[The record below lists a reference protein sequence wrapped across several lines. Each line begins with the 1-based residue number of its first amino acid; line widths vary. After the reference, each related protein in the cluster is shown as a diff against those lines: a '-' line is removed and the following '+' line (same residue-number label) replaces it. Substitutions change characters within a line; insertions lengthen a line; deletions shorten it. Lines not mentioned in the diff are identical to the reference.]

1 MHMAEVTNILRVEVA
16 SMPRAVKPPSGT
28 KPRTSRTGD
37 DASSRIPMMT
47 SFRAAALLL
56 LLITSLFTTAC
67 SRPAPPTP
75 MTLRKTFRTQLKDP
89 SAPPVSAPVPPS
101 GVFELVR
108 YPAPLGSNAAYV
120 TPVREGGR
128 RPAMVWLHGGF
139 NWGIG
144 PLAWQPA
151 DRDNDQSAR
160 AFREAGMVLMLPSLR
175 GANDNPGE
183 HEYFLG
189 EADDVVAAIDFLAQ
203 RPDVD
208 PARIYLG
215 GHSTGGTLALIAAA
229 HAPRLKGAYV
239 FGPTHDVS
247 EYGRTGTALDRATG
261 PELWMRNPVSFVEAL
276 RVSTQVI
283 EGSDHGNTDAI
294 EPLRKA
300 AKGAPLSF
308 LLVPG
313 ATHFSVL
320 APVTELLA
328 RRLAAAPAEAP
339 TVVLTDAETREA
351 VLAERDR

>member
-1 MHMAEVTNILRVEVA
+1 
-16 SMPRAVKPPSGT
+16 
-28 KPRTSRTGD
+28 
-37 DASSRIPMMT
+37 MMT
-47 SFRAAALLL
+47 SFRAPALPL
-56 LLITSLFTTAC
+56 LLIACLFTTAC

-89 SAPPVSAPVPPS
+89 RGMPMRAHIPPS
-101 GVFELVR
+101 GILEWVR
-108 YPAPLGSNAAYV
+108 YPAPLGSNEAYV
-120 TPVREGGR
+120 TPVREGAR
-128 RPAMVWLHGGF
+128 RPAMVWIHGGF
-139 NWGIG
+139 SWDIG
-144 PLAWQPA
+144 PLAWVPA
-151 DRDNDQSAR
+151 ARDNDQSAR

-175 GANDNPGE
+175 GANDNPGAR
-183 HEYFLG
+183 EYFLG

-247 EYGRTGTALDRATG
+247 GYGKTGTALDRATG
-261 PELWMRNPVSFVEAL
+261 PELWMRNPVSFVDAL
-276 RVSTQVI
+276 RVPTQVI
-283 EGSDHGNTDAI
+283 EGADHGNAEAF

-313 ATHFSVL
+313 TTHFSVL

-328 RRLAAAPAEAP
+328 RRLAAASAEEP
-339 TVVLTDAETREA
+339 TVILTEAETREA
-351 VLAERDR
+351 LRAERDR

>member
-1 MHMAEVTNILRVEVA
+1 MHMAEVTNILRLEVA
-16 SMPRAVKPPSGT
+16 IMPRAVKPPSVLPG
-28 KPRTSRTGD
+28 
-37 DASSRIPMMT
+37 
-47 SFRAAALLL
+47 LLACL
-56 LLITSLFTTAC
+56 VTCLFMGAC
-67 SRPAPPTP
+67 SKPALPTA

-89 SAPPVSAPVPPS
+89 PARRMLPLVPPANL
-101 GVFELVR
+101 FELVR

-120 TPVREGGR
+120 TPVREGNK

-139 NWGIG
+139 NWGVSA
-144 PLAWQPA
+144 LAWQA
-151 DRDNDQSAR
+151 AYRENDQSAR
-160 AFREAGMVLMLPSLR
+160 AFREAGMVMMYPSLR
-175 GANDNPGE
+175 GADDSPGE

-189 EADDVVAAIDFLAQ
+189 EADDVVAAIDFLAG

-208 PARIYLG
+208 PERIYLG

-261 PELWMRNPVSFVEAL
+261 PELWMRNPVSFVEYL
-276 RVSTQVI
+276 RVPTQVI
-283 EGSDHGNTDAI
+283 EGSDEGNTDAF

-300 AKGAPLSF
+300 AKSAPLSF

-313 ATHFSVL
+313 ATHFTVL

-328 RRLAAAPAEAP
+328 RKLVDAKADAP
-339 TVVLTDAETREA
+339 TVTLTDAEDTRR
-351 VLAERDR
+351 ERHEGKTR

>member
-1 MHMAEVTNILRVEVA
+1 
-16 SMPRAVKPPSGT
+16 
-28 KPRTSRTGD
+28 
-37 DASSRIPMMT
+37 
-47 SFRAAALLL
+47 
-56 LLITSLFTTAC
+56 
-67 SRPAPPTP
+67 

-89 SAPPVSAPVPPS
+89 AAPPSSAPVPPP

-144 PLAWQPA
+144 PLAWLPA

-160 AFREAGMVLMLPSLR
+160 AFRDAGMVLMLPSLR

-247 EYGRTGTALDRATG
+247 EYGRTGTALDRAKG
-261 PELWMRNPVSFVEAL
+261 QELWMRNPVSFVEAL
-276 RVSTQVI
+276 RVPTQVI
-283 EGSDHGNTDAI
+283 EGSDEGNTDAF

-300 AKGAPLSF
+300 AKGAPLSL

-328 RRLAAAPAEAP
+328 RRLAAALADEP

-351 VLAERDR
+351 IRAERGR